1 MNECNVFF
9 IIIHSTTR
17 VIGTSSKYI
26 ASLSVLLNQFSN
38 SSAKVCDKTDQLDA
52 ILENANSD
60 SHSGVKL
67 DVQQIGLLYKAKQGK
82 IIYFCVLRIVIFK
95 VGSD

>member
-1 MNECNVFF
+1 MQCFLF
-9 IIIHSTTR
+9 MIQSTKG

-67 DVQQIGLLYKAKQGK
+67 DVQQIGLLYKAKQDK
-82 IIYFCVLRIVIFK
+82 IFFVF
-95 VGSD
+95 